1 MRRKTFTRALQV
13 GLCIALAVGLV
24 IGVSGF
30 GFAAKP
36 YAGQTVTAIT
46 WDTAAARAIGD
57 LIPEFEAATG
67 IKVDWNIF
75 AEPVLREKVLVDLA
89 SHTGIYDIF
98 LIGSWVT
105 AQYADAGYVI
115 SLDNLIATKKSE
127 YFAEDFAPKYL
138 DALKFNGKLWGL
150 PYYGHIGILMYRK
163 DLFQKYGISVPE
175 TTDDLM
181 QAAES
186 LTLDENGDGRIDIYG
201 MAMRAVRGE
210 DNPIIST
217 SWTWVHGGEW
227 LTPDMKPAVTS
238 PEFVAGVKWFGDIL
252 RNYGPPDV
260 SRYSWLEVQ
269 NVFVTGHCGIIF
281 DASDFIGRIEDPEMS
296 QIGGKI
302 GYALASAGPAGP
314 VTERYASH
322 LFTAG
327 MGINAD
333 SRSKEAAWLFLQ
345 WMTSQDVQMRTML
358 VGHRTGLTSES
369 VLGSE
374 EFGSTY
380 PGVPVILRALQLANP
395 EYMPHIPE
403 YPEVCE
409 IIGTQISGV
418 VAGEIKAEAAMEKA
432 SDQIYKVLDL
442 AGYYK

>member
-1 MRRKTFTRALQV
+1 MRKTYAWFFRI
-13 GLCIALAVGLV
+13 GLCLALAISIVM
-24 IGVSGF
+24 GVTGF
-30 GFAAKP
+30 GIAVKP
-36 YAGQTVTAIT
+36 FVGQTVTVIT

-67 IKVDWNIF
+67 VRVDWNIF
-75 AEPVLREKVLVDLA
+75 SEPILREKVLVDLA
-89 SHTGIYDIF
+89 SHTAIYDIF

-115 SLDNLIATKKSE
+115 PLDDLIVTKKSQ

-150 PYYGHIGILMYRK
+150 PYYGHIGIMMYRK
-163 DLFQKYGISVPE
+163 DLFQKYGIPVPE

-186 LTLDENGDGRIDIYG
+186 LTLDENGDGRTDIYG
-201 MAMRAVRGE
+201 MAMRAMRGE

-217 SWTWVHGGEW
+217 SWTWVYGGEW
-227 LTPDMKPAVTS
+227 LTEDMKPAVADA
-238 PEFVAGVKWFGDIL
+238 EFVAGVKWFGDIL

-269 NVFVTGHCGIIF
+269 NVFVTGHTAIIF
-281 DASDFIGRIEDPEMS
+281 DASDFIGRIENPEMS
-296 QIGGKI
+296 QIAGNI
-302 GYALASAGPAGP
+302 GYALAPAGPAGP
-314 VTERYASH
+314 VTERYPSH

-333 SRSKEAAWLFLQ
+333 SRSKDAAWLFLQ

-358 VGHRTGLTSES
+358 VGHRTGLTSKS

-374 EFGSTY
+374 EFRGTY
-380 PGVPVILRALQLANP
+380 PGVSVILRALELANP

-409 IIGTQISGV
+409 IIGTQISRV
-418 VAGEIKAEAAMEKA
+418 VAGQIGAEAAMKKA
-432 SDQIYKVLDL
+432 SEQIYRVLDL
-442 AGYYK
+442 AGYYE